1 MTETY
6 FRKWQRELREMTP
19 THWRILAQ
27 LDAGTLEWGAAV
39 GACWSVLVDHGYVWP
54 HLFEITQKG
63 KDALNARKEVTPDE
77 PRIAELEA
85 VRQRLDALTSL
96 RGGWD
101 GGRSGP
107 VSVECARFASTLI
120 EHLRAIGVQTP
131 QIVPLSGGD
140 LQLEW
145 SQNNLEVEVRIT
157 KKLEDTP

>member
-1 MTETY
+1 MT
-6 FRKWQRELREMTP
+6 W
-19 THWRILAQ
+19 
-27 LDAGTLEWGAAV
+27 TLPHESERPHGFECFGHVEANRLQTIGYGGWEKVVWHKSA
-39 GACWSVLVDHGYVWP
+39 LVDGHWYISHSG
-54 HLFEITQKG
+54 E
-63 KDALNARKEVTPDE
+63 EVKPTAFFPLPDE
-77 PRIAELEA
+77 ATARIAELEA

-101 GGRSGP
+101 GCRSGP

-120 EHLRAIGVQTP
+120 EHLHAIGVQTP

-157 KKLEDTP
+157 KKLEETP